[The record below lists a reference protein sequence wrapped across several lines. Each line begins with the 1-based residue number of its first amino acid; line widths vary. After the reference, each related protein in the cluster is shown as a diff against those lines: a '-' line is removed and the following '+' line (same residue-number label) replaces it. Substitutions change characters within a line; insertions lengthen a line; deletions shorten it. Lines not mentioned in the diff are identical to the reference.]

1 MLLWTSSI
9 LHLKVKEGLYL
20 VTTAKYSL
28 TTLSA
33 LTGVSL
39 WKLDMRC
46 CFKLLLWAMW
56 RPHSGHEQ
64 LWREG
69 DVQVLLL
76 LPFPVTAVTCWR
88 DTVGTRWWFVS
99 RGLVRSETASREVQG
114 LVVQRSAASP
124 ESWVAGSSAM
134 AVLKQVFPLVGAPG
148 VSKSPLLSSAD
159 PPNEPTR
166 LSKADIVL
174 APVGENWVSSLSQI
188 IVCCDC
194 SVIFMVNYE

>member
-1 MLLWTSSI
+1 MFRE
-9 LHLKVKEGLYL
+9 KNFFYL

-33 LTGVSL
+33 LIGVSL
-39 WKLDMRC
+39 WKLDIRC
-46 CFKLLLWAMW
+46 CFKLLLWAMC

-69 DVQVLLL
+69 EVQVLLL

-88 DTVGTRWWFVS
+88 DTVGTMWWFVS
-99 RGLVRSETASREVQG
+99 KGFVRSEATSREVQG

-124 ESWVAGSSAM
+124 ESWVARSSETAW
-134 AVLKQVFPLVGAPG
+134 LKPADPLFGTPG

-159 PPNEPTR
+159 PPKDPTR
-166 LSKADIVL
+166 LSRADIVL
-174 APVGENWVSSLSQI
+174 APVGENSVSLSSSPHHSLI
-188 IVCCDC
+188 AGHL
-194 SVIFMVNYE
+194 